1 MGMITAL
8 KNVHEKSGLLM
19 MKLRAIRVYHVAAH
33 SRGPEPLDV
42 VFHDSQGDR
51 IHAQIKDTAISTFK
65 QALEKNAVY
74 LIMRVKVLR
83 NFQGTKPTNHPCML
97 QFLGKT
103 KIQKLTENE
112 FLNFRFYFKS
122 FEDVLKTKFDDQVF
136 LVDIIGKVVSRTALE
151 THMVNNA
158 LEQMMEV
165 TLENHKV
172 SWIMKW
178 HYTEDGTLVITQKS
192 KRSGDCLRQIH
203 EELRSQPCNA
213 KGRFLAPE
221 GRDDTE
227 RGANDAEKPDCNVGL
242 RFQPQYIL

>member
-1 MGMITAL
+1 MQGGEWDSSWIKCARME
-8 KNVHEKSGLLM
+8 NSPS
-19 MKLRAIRVYHVAAH
+19 
-33 SRGPEPLDV
+33 SR
-42 VFHDSQGDR
+42 
-51 IHAQIKDTAISTFK
+51 
-65 QALEKNAVY
+65 
-74 LIMRVKVLR
+74 
-83 NFQGTKPTNHPCML
+83 
-97 QFLGKT
+97 
-103 KIQKLTENE
+103 
-112 FLNFRFYFKS
+112 
-122 FEDVLKTKFDDQVF
+122 
-136 LVDIIGKVVSRTALE
+136 
-151 THMVNNA
+151 
-158 LEQMMEV
+158 
-165 TLENHKV
+165 V